1 MTRGR
6 TVNLWGFQST
16 VTVISWVN
24 DERYVYNDQDLL
36 CTDRSLLV
44 VVGVQFLCVTFSI
57 SIHGVC
63 YVTLV
68 QFFLLFFL

>member
-1 MTRGR
+1 M
-6 TVNLWGFQST
+6 
-16 VTVISWVN
+16 N
-24 DERYVYNDQDLL
+24 DESYVYNDQDLL

-68 QFFLLFFL
+68 QFFLFFSVTFSISIHDVCYDTLVQFL